1 MPNWYKIITPHI
13 IYPGKVIYRTT
24 FKICTF
30 LIHFSTRRCSWQ
42 VQYSWWFPLPWNV
55 TLQCFILF
63 QGQTNSWKYPF
74 NKIYL
79 IHVWVFSTLGFRY
92 PELCSLTILA
102 SRSDYLSTFSLS
114 SSSRFSST
122 FSSSSSRELSGLGG
136 RQVKKIWFYLR
147 GMLHQVRL
155 QVNLAI
161 NQIRLD
167 YIYLLINSWVRWGEI
182 ILKHFRLVSMIY

>member
-79 IHVWVFSTLGFRY
+79 IHLSFLHLRIPISRTLQFNNPCFKKRLFVYIFPVIFFSIFLNIFKFLESRVVWTGGK
-92 PELCSLTILA
+92 A
-102 SRSDYLSTFSLS
+102 S
-114 SSSRFSST
+114 
-122 FSSSSSRELSGLGG
+122 E
-136 RQVKKIWFYLR
+136 K
-147 GMLHQVRL
+147 
-155 QVNLAI
+155 
-161 NQIRLD
+161 
-167 YIYLLINSWVRWGEI
+167 
-182 ILKHFRLVSMIY
+182 SMILSPWHVTPEASGEPGH